1 MCQDF
6 ACRASNGVNDA
17 LAHSFTI
24 YEVYKGKIMKKI
36 MVCAVLGFLAVG
48 VHAHDMNMKHDGM
61 HDNMGMEKPMM
72 HDNMN
77 MKQPMMDKNMN
88 HNMNKSK
95 MKRNMHGKNQ
105 RSMRKHEQMN
115 MHKHM

>member
-61 HDNMGMEKPMM
+61 HDNM
-72 HDNMN
+72 N

-115 MHKHM
+115 MYKHM

>member
-36 MVCAVLGFLAVG
+36 MVCAVLGFLAAG
-48 VHAHDMNMKHDGM
+48 VHAHDMNMK
-61 HDNMGMEKPMM
+61 
-72 HDNMN
+72 
-77 MKQPMMDKNMN
+77 QLMMDKNMN